1 MKRLLYIATICTFI
15 ITLTTPAHAQLG
27 LGVSYEERPDAPNQ
41 GFGVQLESELLPLS
55 LIGTL
60 KARLHFSY
68 FSQDARLTVSLDG
81 LPPSAEL
88 GKIEN
93 YDFGGAILGGINL
106 GFFTP
111 YVGLG
116 AGLDN
121 WKFEPQ
127 NYEQT
132 YDEQAVQYYGL
143 LGASLSIFPKL
154 EPYVEYRVSE
164 YGSIEDVREQIDEG
178 KGRFILGVTLRF

>member
-1 MKRLLYIATICTFI
+1 MITVLLACILTLATPTM
-15 ITLTTPAHAQLG
+15 AQLG
-27 LGVSYEERPDAPNQ
+27 LGVSYEERPDAPTQ
-41 GFGVQLESELLPLS
+41 GFGVQLESELLPFS
-55 LIGTL
+55 MIATV

-68 FSQDARLTVSLDG
+68 FSEDARLSVPLDG
-81 LPPSAEL
+81 SPSAEL

-93 YDFGGAILGGINL
+93 YDFGGALLGGVHL

-121 WKFEPQ
+121 WRFELQ
-127 NYEQT
+127 DYDRT
-132 YDEQAVQYYGL
+132 FDEQAVQYYGI

-164 YGSIEDVREQIDEG
+164 YGSVEEVREQIDEG
-178 KGRFILGVTLRF
+178 KGRFIIGVTLRF

>member
-1 MKRLLYIATICTFI
+1 MKKLLYLATICTFI
-15 ITLTTPAHAQLG
+15 IIFATPAQAQLG
-27 LGVSYEERPDAPNQ
+27 LGVSYEERPDAPTQ
-41 GFGVQLESELLPLS
+41 GFGVQLESELLPFS
-55 LIGTL
+55 LIATI

-68 FSQDARLTVSLDG
+68 FSEDARLSVPLEGS
-81 LPPSAEL
+81 PSVEL

-93 YDFGGAILGGINL
+93 YDFGGAILGGVHL

-121 WKFEPQ
+121 WKFELQ
-127 NYEQT
+127 NYERT
-132 YDEQAVQYYGL
+132 YDEQAVQYYGI

-164 YGSIEDVREQIDEG
+164 YGSVEEVREQIDEG